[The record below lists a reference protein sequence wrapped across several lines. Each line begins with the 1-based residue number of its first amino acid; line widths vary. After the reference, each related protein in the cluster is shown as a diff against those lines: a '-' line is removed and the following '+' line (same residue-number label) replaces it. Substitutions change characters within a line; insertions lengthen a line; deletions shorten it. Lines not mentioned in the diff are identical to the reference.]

1 MFSHKASQ
9 CGQGHVARSRWN
21 SRGWIY
27 QEKLNSSRILYVVS
41 NSLTLECR
49 SGSWDTL
56 TNWNPM
62 MGGGFTRDATFL
74 PAEGLPATTVNPRFL
89 RNIFVAFTRLEDWW
103 FAFSNVARA
112 YSQGYG
118 KEILD
123 GLQREWIL
131 KDAIPWSDRVV
142 CLVYPTVTSRYSD
155 QGICRVCHLPDRC
168 KSGVEL
174 LESRHSRFPTWSWL
188 STAWGIG
195 RGVG

>member
-1 MFSHKASQ
+1 MQGFDLEDLPLTLREAVLISRSLQIQYIWIDTLCIVHNCNEEWAREAQKMMQCYAHARVTVVPVGSESADDGIFSGSHDIPFHIKVSETPNSDPEQSLMFSHKASQ

-74 PAEGLPATTVNPRFL
+74 PVEGLPATTVNPRFL
-89 RNIFVAFTRLEDWW
+89 
-103 FAFSNVARA
+103 
-112 YSQGYG
+112 
-118 KEILD
+118 
-123 GLQREWIL
+123 
-131 KDAIPWSDRVV
+131 
-142 CLVYPTVTSRYSD
+142 
-155 QGICRVCHLPDRC
+155 
-168 KSGVEL
+168 
-174 LESRHSRFPTWSWL
+174 
-188 STAWGIG
+188 
-195 RGVG
+195 